1 MIYENIFIQFII
13 NILFIILLYNQS
25 IYIYKNKFYLYIK
38 IIKVIKI
45 ILYY

>member
-25 IYIYKNKFYLYIK
+25 IYIYKNKFYLCK
-38 IIKVIKI
+38 KK
-45 ILYY
+45 LFN

>member
-25 IYIYKNKFYLYIK
+25 IYIYKNSDREILYIY
-38 IIKVIKI
+38 
-45 ILYY
+45 L